1 MDIVE
6 ELNDAQEWMRKPDW
20 ESAFTHDDIMR
31 WLNERPT
38 HILPKAS
45 AEIARLR
52 SELEAVKREAVEVLK
67 PFAKSASTFSF
78 AIGPDGID
86 DDMTVI
92 AYAHVRPNSEAD
104 LSTRNFS
111 DARAFVEKH
120 GRGG

>member
-52 SELEAVKREAVEVLK
+52 SELEAVKREAVEVMKL
-67 PFAKSASTFSF
+67 FMAREGRSDD
-78 AIGPDGID
+78 IPDVYRYLTGGHLR
-86 DDMTVI
+86 
-92 AYAHVRPNSEAD
+92 A
-104 LSTRNFS
+104 
-111 DARAFVEKH
+111 ARAFVEKY
-120 GRGG
+120 GRDG